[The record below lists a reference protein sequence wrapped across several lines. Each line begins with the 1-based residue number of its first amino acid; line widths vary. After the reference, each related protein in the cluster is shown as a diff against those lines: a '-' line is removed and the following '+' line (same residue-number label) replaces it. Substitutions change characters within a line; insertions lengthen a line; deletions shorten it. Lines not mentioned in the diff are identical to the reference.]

1 MTIDRRD
8 FLAGALGAAAAAQTL
23 QGTPTDFQIACMT
36 LAYTAYPVERGLEGV
51 AKAGYKY
58 VAFGPRHK
66 NVDTFPADAPASAA
80 RDLGKRA
87 RDLGLEPVM
96 MFGVYYVEQPAAVE
110 TYKRR
115 IEQAAAA
122 RIPHILAFGSP
133 SGKPEEYSLW
143 IKHLQEIGPAARA
156 AGVTVQIKQH
166 GGNTNT
172 GRQCARIVQ
181 EVGDEGIRMF
191 YDAGNT
197 WWYAN
202 VDPIP
207 DLATCASYIRGFAIK
222 DFRAVP
228 KRTTCGPGFG
238 EIDHYKL
245 LSQVARTGLKIPLAC
260 ETIWEPYLPRV
271 ESPEKIDVVARR
283 AREFLESVTAGLR
296 NS

>member
-1 MTIDRRD
+1 MA
-8 FLAGALGAAAAAQTL
+8 AGAAAAAAQTL
-23 QGTPTDFQIACMT
+23 PGPPTDFQIACMT
-36 LAYTAYPVERGLEGV
+36 LAYTAYPVERALEGI

-58 VAFGPRHK
+58 VAFGPRHL
-66 NVDTFPADAPASAA
+66 NTDTFPADAPASAA

-115 IEQAAAA
+115 VEQAAAA
-122 RIPHILAFGSP
+122 KIPHVLAFGSP
-133 SGKPEEYSLW
+133 KGKPEEYALW
-143 IKHLQEIGPAARA
+143 VKHLREIGPAARA

-166 GGNTNT
+166 GGNTDT
-172 GRQCARIVQ
+172 GRHCMRIVR
-181 EVGDEGIRMF
+181 EVGDDGIGMF

-207 DLATCASYIRGFAIK
+207 DLAACAAHVRGFAIK
-222 DFRAVP
+222 DFRSVP

-245 LSQVARTGLKIPLAC
+245 LAAVARTGLKMPLAC
-260 ETIWEPYLPRV
+260 ETIWEPYVARPD
-271 ESPEKIDVVARR
+271 SPEKIDAVARR
-283 AREFLESVTAGLR
+283 VREFLESVVAGLR